1 MKRLSGPLILGLRDA
16 QAWFILGVLVSGY
29 IASTAMV
36 RLEGRPRDIRGIDQT
51 AGLVGCFFLAFG
63 AAYAAIR
70 IVELERDG
78 RLDQL
83 RLTGQPPAKLLA
95 AIAGAAALPWVA
107 AGASFLIAASAL
119 DALRA
124 GWWHAALPVIVG
136 NVAVALLALTLPV
149 SRHVGDL
156 RIVTVGA
163 GAFSA
168 LFSVV
173 SMSSDNGFRAL
184 VTWLHL
190 DSAATALTVMAVEA
204 VIIAACV
211 STLLKAIVRPRL
223 PRGTAGSIQRQWLR
237 LIPARFR
244 RGFAISGVAALA
256 LTWFATMMSAFGAY
270 YVPEADLPTLLAL
283 LPLLVGAVNISGVA
297 RADADSRILD
307 MLRLS
312 GQPAVLSAIRMAFEL
327 WMPFLISSAVVL
339 LAAAIIG
346 GGLSAGGLVS
356 MGLAVILIAPFAL
369 LEGWHRAMLLT
380 YVFPLALIAFQLAP
394 PGEIMSW
401 HRIWPFLALSWIGWA
416 VAGSILR
423 HGVGSG
429 FDWRLQ
435 CAALAAMTLVGART
449 LTGLTTQ
456 SGLAFVML
464 VVSAWFDE
472 RGSRRSLM
480 WILPAI
486 VLTVG
491 TAMVWRYWSNPL
503 MPMMISLLPAAAF
516 AAGRRMDR
524 RLHSAIAPWSLAV
537 RLLTGLVIIGWDS
550 AGLGWIVEFVGG
562 SPRDAAGWFGVI
574 RLMTVTSVLL
584 LAGITIAIE
593 AAATIASR
601 YRKPVTLP
609 S

>member
-16 QAWFILGVLVSGY
+16 QAWFILGLLVSGY
-29 IASTAMV
+29 VVSSLVI
-36 RLEGRPRDIRGIDQT
+36 RLEGRPREIRNIDET
-51 AGLVGCFFLAFG
+51 AGLVACFFLAFG

-70 IVELERDG
+70 VVELERDG

-83 RLTGQPPAKLLA
+83 RLTGQTPAKLLA
-95 AIAGAAALPWVA
+95 AIGGAAALPWVA

-136 NVAVALLALTLPV
+136 NVAVALLALALPV
-149 SRHVGDL
+149 SRHIGDL

-173 SMSSDNGFRAL
+173 SMSSNSGFRAL
-184 VTWLHL
+184 VAWLHL
-190 DSAATALTVMAVEA
+190 DGAVTALSVMAVEA
-204 VIIAACV
+204 VIIAACA
-211 STLLKAIVRPRL
+211 SSLLKAMARPRL
-223 PRGTAGSIQRQWLR
+223 PRAATGSIERQWLR

-244 RGFAISGVAALA
+244 RGFAISGVAAFA

-270 YVPEADLPTLLAL
+270 YVPEADFPTLLAL

-297 RADADSRILD
+297 RADVDSRTLD

-339 LAAAIIG
+339 LAAAMFG
-346 GGLSAGGLVS
+346 GGLSASGIVS

-380 YVFPLALIAFQLAP
+380 YVFPLALIALQLTP
-394 PGEIMSW
+394 PGVIMSW
-401 HRIWPFLALSWIGWA
+401 QRIWPLLALSWIGWA
-416 VAGSILR
+416 AAGSILR
-423 HGVGSG
+423 HGVGSA
-429 FDWRLQ
+429 FAWRLQ
-435 CAALAAMTLVGART
+435 CAALAAITLVAARS
-449 LTGLTTQ
+449 LTGLVTQ
-456 SGLAFVML
+456 SGVAFVML

-472 RGSRRSLM
+472 RGRRRSLT

-486 VLTVG
+486 VLIVG
-491 TAMVWRYWSNPL
+491 TAMVWRYWSSPL
-503 MPMMISLLPAAAF
+503 MPMMFSLLPAAAF
-516 AAGRRMDR
+516 AAGRRIDR
-524 RLHSAIAPWSLAV
+524 RLHSSIAPWSLAL
-537 RLLTGLVIIGWDS
+537 RLLTGIALIAWDS
-550 AGLGWIVEFVGG
+550 VGFSITVEFVGG
-562 SPRDAAGWFGVI
+562 VRDSVAWFGVM
-574 RLMTVTSVLL
+574 RLMTVTSLLL

-593 AAATIASR
+593 AGATIASR